1 MNVQWVRKI
10 LFKIFS
16 RWGNIA
22 KLLGGYFLTASCIR
36 SIVCSAPIHGT
47 VDLKQDPNA
56 GNSRVA
62 ECRSQTVPKHD
73 FENFWSS
80 EQHADSTKKLAG
92 YGFLLVFYSDFRT
105 NWNRCRE
112 ILAVKVNGP

>member
-62 ECRSQTVPKHD
+62 ASAEVKQYQNTISRISGHQSNTPILPRNSQGMA
-73 FENFWSS
+73 S
-80 EQHADSTKKLAG
+80 
-92 YGFLLVFYSDFRT
+92 Y
-105 NWNRCRE
+105 
-112 ILAVKVNGP
+112 